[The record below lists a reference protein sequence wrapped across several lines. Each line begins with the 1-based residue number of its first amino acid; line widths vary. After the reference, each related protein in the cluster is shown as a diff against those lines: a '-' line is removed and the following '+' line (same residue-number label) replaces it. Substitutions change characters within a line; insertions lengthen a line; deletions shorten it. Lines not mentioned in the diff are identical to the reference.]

1 MIHLLLEMIT
11 MEPVSLTAAAIATLV
26 FSETFKEV
34 GKTLGKGTLETGGK
48 LVKLLWEKR
57 PGTAK
62 VLLTGETAPE
72 YKSAIAEVEV
82 LARDDEEIGRAIAE
96 VMAALQARPQG
107 QSIVN
112 SFVQKAANVYNAP
125 VTIQEQNIT
134 L

>member
-1 MIHLLLEMIT
+1 
-11 MEPVSLTAAAIATLV
+11 MEPVTFTAAAIATLV
-26 FSETFKEV
+26 FSESFKEV

-57 PGTAK
+57 PETAK
-62 VLLTGETAPE
+62 ALLTGETAPD

-82 LARDDEEIGRAIAE
+82 LARDDEEIGSAIDE
-96 VMAALQARPQG
+96 ILAALQAQTQG

-125 VTIQEQNIT
+125 VTIENQNIH